1 MKFTVSATN
10 FATAIESAAKFVSAK
25 PLMPILSS
33 VKIEAQRS
41 IKEGSELL
49 ITGFD
54 LVHGIETLTTG
65 VEVYESGSI
74 CANAAHLLALVKQL
88 SGQLI
93 IEVIDELITITTLS
107 GTVNLQGL
115 SVEDYPDLFDDIAES
130 NSYQIEAKTLLTAW
144 KYCKVSASTD
154 ETKMILQGV
163 NIAAVDGI
171 LKIAS
176 TDGHRLTACT
186 MSIDDAVSIPSITI
200 PAKSIDLLPN
210 INNSSDDTDASWVT
224 NISVH
229 DSTCVISN
237 NTSKIITRLY
247 EGKYPDYNMLLPK
260 AFKRELTIDK
270 SRLVEA
276 LNLMSSIGNQKNI
289 ATLEITINKVIVTSS
304 RDGAD
309 GKMSI
314 DCSLAGDDLTL
325 SFSIKYLLAQLKI
338 VSTKLVK
345 FSLNGALEPV
355 TIEPVGLDNGIDLTC
370 LVMPIQLRD

>member
-1 MKFTVSATN
+1 MKFTVSAHN
-10 FATAIESAAKFVSAK
+10 FATAIESASKFVPTK

-33 VKIEAQRS
+33 VKIEAIGGTES
-41 IKEGSELL
+41 GKLL

-54 LVHGIETLTTG
+54 LVHGIETLTNG
-65 VEVYESGSI
+65 VAIYSTGSI
-74 CANAAHLLALVKQL
+74 CANATHLLALVKQI

-107 GTVNLQGL
+107 GSVNLQGL
-115 SVEDYPDLFDDIAES
+115 SVEDYPDLFEDVAQSD
-130 NSYQIEAKTLLTAW
+130 SYQIEAKTLLTAW

-163 NIAAVDGI
+163 NIAAVNGV

-186 MSIDDAVSIPSITI
+186 MSIDEAVNIPSITI

-210 INNSSDDTDASWVT
+210 INDPNDDTDSSWVT

-229 DSTCVISN
+229 DATCIISN
-237 NTSKIITRLY
+237 NTSKITTRLY

-276 LNLMSSIGNQKNI
+276 LNVMSSIGNQKNI
-289 ATLEITINKVIVTSS
+289 ATLEITQNKVIVSSS

-314 DCSLAGDDLTL
+314 DCSLVGDDLTL
-325 SFSIKYLLAQLKI
+325 SFNIKYLLAQLKI
-338 VSTKLVK
+338 ITTKSVK
-345 FSLNGALEPV
+345 FNLNGSLEPV
-355 TIEPVGLDNGIDLTC
+355 TIEPIELDNGIDLTC
-370 LVMPIQLRD
+370 LVMPIQLKD